1 MDVVRTDRR
10 TRPGRVDRWAARTV
24 SDGHESPGADF
35 HSLFVVSSL
44 VSGATMTTS
53 ENGAAKGTDGVDG
66 TAPGGGAAVG
76 GDAPAVRARRRA
88 CGPSGDVIVTMRDHA
103 ALAHRRSFVV
113 VCELRSFGEE
123 KDG

>member
-1 MDVVRTDRR
+1 M
-10 TRPGRVDRWAARTV
+10 DRWAARTV

-44 VSGATMTTS
+44 VSGAMMTTND
-53 ENGAAKGTDGVDG
+53 EDGAAKGTDGVDG

-103 ALAHRRSFVV
+103 A
-113 VCELRSFGEE
+113 
-123 KDG
+123 